1 MLLRIF
7 ILMDIQFLPVF
18 LRKFKLGCLF
28 YVNKSI
34 KEANAPFKNY
44 VLIKIDKN

>member
-1 MLLRIF
+1 M
-7 ILMDIQFLPVF
+7 
-18 LRKFKLGCLF
+18 F

>member
-1 MLLRIF
+1 MF
-7 ILMDIQFLPVF
+7 F
-18 LRKFKLGCLF
+18 
-28 YVNKSI
+28 VNKSI